1 MTTQDGRPNVIAHRG
16 ASRAHPENTL
26 DAFRG
31 ARRLGADWVELDVRR
46 TADRA
51 VVVHHDPAVRRDG
64 AGPDLFIVE
73 TPVGQLPAT
82 IPILTDVL
90 TVCAQGGAPLGVNI
104 EIKSAP
110 HEPDFDPDLWIAGE
124 VVDTIHAH
132 PELEVLV
139 TSFDPNA
146 IDRVHA
152 IDPSVPTGLLVAD
165 LSGPERIIEG
175 AAGGGHVALNPWQRA
190 LSPEVV
196 AAAHDVGLAVN
207 VWTVDDPEA
216 MTTFADW
223 GVDGI
228 ITNVPDV
235 ARSVLR

>member
-1 MTTQDGRPNVIAHRG
+1 MTTDDGRPKVIAHRG
-16 ASRAHPENTL
+16 ASRAFPENTL

-31 ARRLGADWVELDVRR
+31 ARTLGADWVELDARR

-51 VVVHHDPAVRRDG
+51 VVVHHDPVVRHDG
-64 AGPDLFIVE
+64 AEPEVFIVQ

-82 IPILTDVL
+82 IPMLADVL
-90 TVCAQGGAPLGVNI
+90 TVCAQGDQALGVNI

-110 HEPDFDPDLWIAGE
+110 HEPDFDPTHWVAGE
-124 VVDTIHAH
+124 VVSMIHAR

-146 IDRVHA
+146 IDRVRA

-165 LSGPERIIEG
+165 LSEPDRIIER
-175 AAGGGHVALNPWQRA
+175 AVEGGHVALNPWHLA
-190 LSPEVV
+190 VSDELVG
-196 AAAHDVGLAVN
+196 AAHRAGLAVN
-207 VWTVDDPEA
+207 VWTVDDPTA

-235 ARSVLR
+235 ARAALG